1 MNPLP
6 FVNIALQA
14 LSHAPALITDI
25 ETVVRANWNHSLV
38 QDAAQGLSMLAKL
51 FEDIVATQAQTG
63 DITTLTPPSADPEK
77 SAP

>member
-14 LSHAPALITDI
+14 LSHAPALIADI
-25 ETVVRANWNHSLV
+25 ETVARANWNHSLV

-51 FEDIVATQAQTG
+51 FEDIAGSIQQSG
-63 DITTLTPPSADPEK
+63 SITALGAEDPTK
-77 SAP
+77 PAP